1 MNADTVERI
10 QQSLD
15 YQFKDIRY
23 LQEAF
28 LHSSLA
34 DNRLCSNE
42 RMEFLGDSVLSLVI
56 CKALFM
62 RFPHYQE
69 GDLTKIKSRLV
80 SRKTCSQVA
89 NEMGLP
95 QYIRVGKG
103 MDQSRAMTGSIAAAS
118 LESVI
123 GAIYLDGGMEPA
135 ERFILKIYEPLI
147 VEADAEQHQ
156 ENFKSLLQQYCQQ
169 EFTCTPM
176 YELLDEKGPDH
187 NKCFEAGVVIRHRR
201 FPSAW
206 GVTKKEAEQKAAY
219 NAGVELGIIQESRA
233 DTTEQGL

>member
-1 MNADTVERI
+1 MDAHAAEQI
-10 QQSLD
+10 QQVLG
-15 YQFKDIRY
+15 YHFRNMRY

-28 LHSSLA
+28 LHSSIA
-34 DNRLCSNE
+34 DDRLRSNE

-56 CKALFM
+56 CKTLFT

-69 GDLTKIKSRLV
+69 GDLTKVKSRLV
-80 SRKTCSQVA
+80 SRKTCSDVA
-89 NEMGLP
+89 NQIGLP

-103 MDQSRAMTGSIAAAS
+103 MDQTRAMTGSIAAAS

-135 ERFILKIYEPLI
+135 EQFISKIFEPLI
-147 VEADAEQHQ
+147 AEADAQQHQ
-156 ENFKSLLQQYCQQ
+156 ENYKSLLQQYCQQ
-169 EFTCTPM
+169 EFNCTPL

-187 NKCFEAGVVIRHRR
+187 NKCFEVAVVIRHRR

-206 GVTKKEAEQKAAY
+206 GVTKKEAEQKAAFH
-219 NAGVELGIIQESRA
+219 AAVELGVLHEVPRQ
-233 DTTEQGL
+233 

>member
-1 MNADTVERI
+1 MDADAAERI
-10 QQSLD
+10 QRMLD

-23 LQEAF
+23 LKEAF
-28 LHSSLA
+28 LHSSIA
-34 DNRLCSNE
+34 DDRLRSNE
-42 RMEFLGDSVLSLVI
+42 RMEFLGDSVLSLII
-56 CKALFM
+56 CKTLFT

-80 SRKTCSQVA
+80 SRKTCSEVA

-103 MDQSRAMTGSIAAAS
+103 MDQTRAMTGSIAAAI

-123 GAIYLDGGMEPA
+123 GAIYLDGGMDPA
-135 ERFILKIYEPLI
+135 ERFILKLYDPLI
-147 VEADAEQHQ
+147 AEADAEQHQ
-156 ENFKSLLQQYCQQ
+156 ENYKSLLQQYCQQ
-169 EFTCTPM
+169 EYSCTPH

-187 NKCFEAGVVIRHRR
+187 NKCFEVAVVVRHRR

-206 GVTKKEAEQKAAY
+206 GVTKKEAEQKAAFH
-219 NAGVELGIIQESRA
+219 AAVELGVIHEVPHQ
-233 DTTEQGL
+233 